1 MHGRHAAVAPCIA
14 DEFDFL
20 MEWKIGMNEKSSH
33 AQLPASRMWSF
44 KQRLSALVL
53 VPLVIGLAGCSS
65 LNFFSKSDK
74 QATSAPAQVAAAGSV
89 NPSASSA
96 PRNLAQ
102 EEANRA
108 LVLAFYDGFFNQHQV
123 DTAAAVVT
131 EDYIQHN
138 PFVPNGKAAF
148 VEYFRGYFKE
158 FPDSRARVIRSATDG
173 DLVYLHVHST
183 SGPGHR
189 GEAVIDIFRVVNG
202 RIVEHWDVVQ
212 EVPAQAVNPNTMF

>member
-1 MHGRHAAVAPCIA
+1 MDAQ
-14 DEFDFL
+14 
-20 MEWKIGMNEKSSH
+20 SSQV
-33 AQLPASRMWSF
+33 QLPASGIRSF
-44 KQRLSALVL
+44 TQRLPALVL

-74 QATSAPAQVAAAGSV
+74 QAATAPALVAAAGSA

-96 PRNLAQ
+96 ARHLAQ

-123 DTAAAVVT
+123 DAAAAVLT

-173 DLVYLHVHST
+173 DLVYLHVHSS

-189 GEAVIDIFRVVNG
+189 GEAVVDIFRVVNG

-212 EVPAQAVNPNTMF
+212 EVPEQAVNANTMF